1 MCLSIL
7 LSSRNGVHEKKQL
20 VQLATQTIAQVL
32 FLETTMV
39 LRQAAEFFPFCQN
52 I

>member
-7 LSSRNGVHEKKQL
+7 LSSRNGAHEKKQL